1 MKKLLLAFLP
11 AIIGRIMRA
20 RRAKQNPTATPRNRN
35 RF

>member
-11 AIIGRIMRA
+11 AIISRLLRA
-20 RRAKQNPTATPRNRN
+20 RRAKQNPTPPPTRRN

>member
-11 AIIGRIMRA
+11 TIISRILRA
-20 RRAKQNPTATPRNRN
+20 RRAKQNPAGRPRNRN